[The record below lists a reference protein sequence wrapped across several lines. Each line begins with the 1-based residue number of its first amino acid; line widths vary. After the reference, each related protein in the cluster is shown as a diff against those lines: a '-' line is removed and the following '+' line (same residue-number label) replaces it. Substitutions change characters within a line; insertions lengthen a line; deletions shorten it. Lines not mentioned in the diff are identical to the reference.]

1 MRKPKPLD
9 VMIVYLLVLAYILYG
24 GYLFSRSGSKWFA
37 LLFSAGL
44 GAVPFA
50 YSLVCGYDIRRV
62 FSLVLPGRKQTGGG
76 IMLMLGF
83 SLLLVMI
90 SLVVGVFLPSKSA
103 SEVAV
108 EKQILDSNFLFGL
121 LSVVLLPAVFEEL
134 LCRGFLLSGLRE
146 ALRKWPAIILCSA
159 LFAFLHFDPLRV
171 PFTFA
176 AGFAI
181 SWAGWETRSV
191 LLPVLMHF
199 LHNLLLFTA
208 LRFTGP
214 GMAASAGLHPANL
227 LELPVLLAAAL
238 LSAAAGGLVYFG
250 QALLRKESTFP

>member
-50 YSLVCGYDIRRV
+50 YSLVCGYDIRSV
-62 FSLVLPGRKQTGGG
+62 FSLSFPGKRQAGGG

-83 SLLLVMI
+83 SLFLVMASI
-90 SLVVGVFLPSKSA
+90 IAGFFMPSKSA
-103 SEVAV
+103 AEVAV
-108 EKQILDSNFLFGL
+108 EKQILDGNFLFGL

-176 AGFAI
+176 AGLAI
-181 SWAGWETRSV
+181 SLAAWETRSV
-191 LLPVLMHF
+191 MLPVLMH
-199 LHNLLLFTA
+199 LMHNLLLFAA
-208 LRFTGP
+208 LRFAGP
-214 GMAASAGLHPANL
+214 DLSASAGLHPASL
-227 LELPVLLAAAL
+227 LELPVLLAAVL
-238 LSAAAGGLVYFG
+238 LSAAAASLIYFG
-250 QALLRKESTFP
+250 QGFLRKESTFP